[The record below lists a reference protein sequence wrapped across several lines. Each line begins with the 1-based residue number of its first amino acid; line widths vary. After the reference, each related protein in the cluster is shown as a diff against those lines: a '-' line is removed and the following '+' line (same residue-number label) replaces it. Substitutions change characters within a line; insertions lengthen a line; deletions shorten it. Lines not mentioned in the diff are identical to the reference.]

1 MIPKMWNVF
10 QECGLVAKPYVVE
23 QNQVLMDLSHIA
35 DMRDHRNI
43 KDPGQKTDGQE
54 LAYSRDARAVDL
66 DKRES
71 PRLQEIL
78 EQDAI
83 RDVLAGSDL
92 DRMDGPRKLDMS
104 LDVIR
109 MCRFFNP
116 VGVVS
121 GQLTANTKSIG

>member
-54 LAYSRDARAVDL
+54 LADSRDARAVDL
-66 DKRES
+66 DKREC

-78 EQDAI
+78 EQDTI
-83 RDVLAGSDL
+83 RNMLAGSDL
-92 DRMDGPRKLDMS
+92 DRDRKSTRLNSSHSDLS
-104 LDVIR
+104 R
-109 MCRFFNP
+109 MP
-116 VGVVS
+116 S
-121 GQLTANTKSIG
+121 SA